1 MSSVST
7 LVKQWLEW
15 DRDPATREA
24 VETLVAKNDTKRLQR
39 ILGRRMKFGTAGL
52 RSTMGPG
59 NAHMN
64 HLTVLQ
70 TAQGLAAYLRKKYSV
85 SDLDRGVVIGYDGR
99 HHSRDFAEIAATVMH
114 QQGLRTYLYRRCTP
128 TPFVPYAVTY
138 YKTLAGVMVTASH
151 NPKEYN
157 GFKVYAENGA
167 QIVSPTD
174 KEIAVSINEHL
185 TPLPSSWAP
194 FTASDHTDPFDA
206 VFADYFNSLRAAYKP
221 VGDPT
226 AVRFTFTA
234 MHGVGTDFTMYALR
248 HVLKIPAEHLS
259 VVEDQARPNPD
270 FPTVR
275 FPNPEEG
282 KTSLALSFVMAD
294 RNDASV
300 ILANDPDA
308 DRLAVA
314 EQLPDGRGWKCFTG
328 NEIGTLLGWWAMEC
342 ARRRGTALNKCL
354 MLSTVVSSCVLKTMA
369 AQEGVQYSETLTGFK
384 FMGNVAM
391 QREAAEGLEPIFAFE
406 EAIGFMWGKRVMD
419 KDGVTAAAI
428 VADLA
433 CYLRKEKH
441 RSLAEQLE
449 AIYKKYGYHFTYNS
463 YTTSDDPAKTGL
475 LLESI
480 RTAAAGHYPTSV
492 AGRKVT
498 RVVDLTKQIDT
509 AEPSGRS
516 PHAKEPMITLYV
528 EGDVRITIRGSGTE
542 PKIKWYA
549 ELVTTNPA
557 GAAELNTFVAKAV
570 EELMHPKKFGLQ
582 MRPEDTEIFSKL

>member
-1 MSSVST
+1 MSSVDA

-15 DRDPATREA
+15 DHNPVTRQEVEA
-24 VETLVAKNDTKRLQR
+24 LAAKKDTQTLQK
-39 ILGRRMKFGTAGL
+39 ILGERMQFGTAGL

-64 HLTVLQ
+64 CLTVLQ
-70 TAQGLAAYLRKKYSV
+70 TAQGLAAYLREKYSANE
-85 SDLDRGVVIGYDGR
+85 LNRGVVIGYDGR
-99 HHSRDFAEIAATVMH
+99 HNSRLFAEMTATVMH
-114 QQGLRTYLYRRCTP
+114 QQGLKTYLYRRCSP
-128 TPFVPYAVTY
+128 TPFVPYGLTHFKA
-138 YKTLAGVMVTASH
+138 LAGVMVTASH

-167 QIVSPTD
+167 QIVSPVD
-174 KEIAVSINEHL
+174 QAIAASIDAHL

-194 FTASDHTDPFDA
+194 FTESDHIDPYDE
-206 VFADYFNSLRAAYKP
+206 VFASYFKTLQESYKP

-234 MHGVGTDFTMYALR
+234 MHGVGTDFTTHALQN
-248 HVLKIPAEHLS
+248 VLKIPAEHLS
-259 VVEDQARPNPD
+259 IVEDQARPNPD

-282 KTSLALSFVMAD
+282 KTSLALSFVTAE

-300 ILANDPDA
+300 VLANDPDA

-314 EQLPDGRGWKCFTG
+314 ERLPEGKGWKCFTG
-328 NEIGTLLGWWAMEC
+328 NELGALLGWWAVKC
-342 ARRRGTALNKCL
+342 AQRSGKPLNKCL
-354 MLSTVVSSCVLKTMA
+354 MLSTVVSSCVLRTMA

-391 QREAAEGLEPIFAFE
+391 QREASDGLEPIFAFE
-406 EAIGFMWGKRVMD
+406 EAIGFMWGRRVMD
-419 KDGVTAAAI
+419 KDGVTAAT
-428 VADLA
+428 VMADMA
-433 CYLRKEKH
+433 CYLRKEKQ
-441 RSLAEQLE
+441 RSLVEQLE

-475 LLESI
+475 LLEGI
-480 RTAAAGHYPTSV
+480 RTAEAGGYPTSV
-492 AGRKVT
+492 AGLKVT
-498 RVVDLTKQIDT
+498 RVVDLTTQIDT

-516 PHAKEPMITLYV
+516 AHAKEPLITLYV
-528 EGDVRITIRGSGTE
+528 EGGFRITIRGSGTE

-549 ELVTTNPA
+549 EIVTKDPA
-557 GAAELNTFVAKAV
+557 GAAKLNSFVAKAV
-570 EELMHPKKFGLQ
+570 EQLMQPKKFGLV
-582 MRPEDTEIFSKL
+582 MRPEDIAIFSRL